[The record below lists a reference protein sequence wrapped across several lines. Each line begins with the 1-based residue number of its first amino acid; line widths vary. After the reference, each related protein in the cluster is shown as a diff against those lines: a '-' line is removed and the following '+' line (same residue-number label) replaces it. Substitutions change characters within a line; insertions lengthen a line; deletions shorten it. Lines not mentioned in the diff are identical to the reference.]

1 MNAHGTLSM
10 SSGLRSFLLRR
21 SLAAAGVLLVGVV
34 IVVVLLNAGV
44 CAGIDGIIA
53 QIRQEIEAEI
63 IAKKMTFPS
72 LEAREEYISERL
84 QRELQARGLDICS

>member
-1 MNAHGTLSM
+1 M
-10 SSGLRSFLLRR
+10 SSGLHRFLVRR
-21 SLAAAGVLLVGVV
+21 SLAAVGVLLVGVV
-34 IVVVLLNAGV
+34 IVVVLLYAGV

-63 IAKKMTFPS
+63 IEKKMTFPS

-84 QRELQARGLDICS
+84 QQELEARDLDICS

>member
-1 MNAHGTLSM
+1 M
-10 SSGLRSFLLRR
+10 SSGLRSFLVRR

-34 IVVVLLNAGV
+34 IVVVLLNAGA

-63 IAKKMTFPS
+63 IEKKMTFPS
-72 LEAREEYISERL
+72 LEARQQYISERL
-84 QRELQARGLDICS
+84 QQELEARGLDICS

>member
-1 MNAHGTLSM
+1 MNAHGTVSM
-10 SSGLRSFLLRR
+10 SGGLRSFLVRR
-21 SLAAAGVLLVGVV
+21 SLAAGGVLLVGVV

-44 CAGIDGIIA
+44 CAGIDGITA

-72 LEAREEYISERL
+72 LEARQAYISERL
-84 QRELQARGLDICS
+84 QQELEARDLDICS